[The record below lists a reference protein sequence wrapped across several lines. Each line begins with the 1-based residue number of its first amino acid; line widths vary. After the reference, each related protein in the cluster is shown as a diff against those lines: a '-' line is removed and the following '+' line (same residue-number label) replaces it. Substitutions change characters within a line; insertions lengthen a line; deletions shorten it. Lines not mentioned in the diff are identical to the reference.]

1 MNISILDT
9 KTLGND
15 ISLERFD
22 NLGKVNTY
30 EVTSY
35 NQTIQRLQNIDI
47 AVTNKVVID
56 KHVIDNT
63 NLKLIVVTAT
73 GVNNIDIEYA
83 KEKGIEV
90 KNAVGYSTNSVVQHT
105 FAMAFYIIEKLNFY
119 DNFVKSGKWAQ
130 SGLFTSIDR
139 PFFEISGKTWGVIG
153 LGNIGKKVA
162 SIASSFGANII
173 YYSTSGKNSNSE
185 YKRVELYEIMQQS
198 DIISIHAPLNNNTK
212 DLINKDSLKLLKNGA
227 IILNLGRGG
236 IINESDLAQS
246 IDNQDIYVGLD
257 VLENEPIKQYNP
269 LNTIVNKQRLF
280 ITPHIAWT
288 SKEAREK
295 LLEIT
300 YDNIDSFIS

>member
-1 MNISILDT
+1 MT
-9 KTLGND
+9 
-15 ISLERFD
+15 
-22 NLGKVNTY
+22 
-30 EVTSY
+30 
-35 NQTIQRLQNIDI
+35 
-47 AVTNKVVID
+47 
-56 KHVIDNT
+56 
-63 NLKLIVVTAT
+63 
-73 GVNNIDIEYA
+73 
-83 KEKGIEV
+83 
-90 KNAVGYSTNSVVQHT
+90 
-105 FAMAFYIIEKLNFY
+105 
-119 DNFVKSGKWAQ
+119 
-130 SGLFTSIDR
+130 IDR

-212 DLINKDSLKLLKNGA
+212 DLISKDSLKLLKNGA